1 MSSEPQAR
9 RVTTL
14 ELFFDLV
21 FVFTITQLASVVFE
35 EPTLRSVVE
44 VALMLALI
52 WWMYDGYAWLTNAV
66 EAETTERRLLLL
78 GGMAGYFL
86 LALATPDAF
95 GSSGLAFGL
104 CYLAIVAVHTFLFS
118 RAASRSVVDAIVR
131 LSPFNVVS
139 ALLVVAGGA
148 LGGTAQYVLWGAA
161 IALEWVTPWIS
172 GLEGFEIDTGH
183 FVERHGLVLL
193 IAIGESVVVVGVAG
207 AALSV
212 DAGLAVIVLLGLA
225 LSASIWWLYFGTGD
239 DARAEH
245 ALERLVGVARAK
257 AVLFSYFFAYLP
269 MLLGLVLIAAAEHA
283 ALEHPFDCDDVALRR
298 RARLRRCPRS
308 RREEPLPP
316 CASHRARGAGAPPRG
331 RRHRHGPAR
340 RPRLAGS
347 ADRRTRRDHRSHGP
361 GRSRYGYGLQR
372 IEAPT
377 AAAASTAPSAARIQ
391 VISVGR
397 FCFATSFGSFEKTS
411 RS

>member
-1 MSSEPQAR
+1 MSTEPHAR

-21 FVFTITQLASVVFE
+21 FVFTITQLANVVFE
-35 EPTLRSVVE
+35 EPTLRSVVQ

-66 EAETTERRLLLL
+66 EAETTDRRLLLL
-78 GGMAGYFL
+78 AGMAGYFI

-118 RAASRSVVDAIVR
+118 RAASRSVVDAILR
-131 LSPFNVVS
+131 LSPFNVAS
-139 ALLVVAGGA
+139 AVLVVAGGA
-148 LGGTAQYVLWGAA
+148 LGGNAQYVLWAGAV
-161 IALEWVTPWIS
+161 ALEWVTPWLS

-207 AALSV
+207 ASLSV

-239 DARAEH
+239 DDRAEQ
-245 ALERLVGVARAK
+245 ALEGLAGVTRAK
-257 AVLFSYFFAYLP
+257 AVLLAYFFAYLP

-283 ALEHPFDCDDVALRR
+283 ALEHPFDATTWRYAAVLAGGASLILAGRGLFRHALRIEPVLPGLVLAVVALVTAPLGALVSPAAQVAALVAVMTVTV
-298 RARLRRCPRS
+298 RADRLRPGLGS
-308 RREEPLPP
+308 R
-316 CASHRARGAGAPPRG
+316 ASDA
-331 RRHRHGPAR
+331 
-340 RPRLAGS
+340 
-347 ADRRTRRDHRSHGP
+347 
-361 GRSRYGYGLQR
+361 
-372 IEAPT
+372 
-377 AAAASTAPSAARIQ
+377 
-391 VISVGR
+391 
-397 FCFATSFGSFEKTS
+397 
-411 RS
+411 

>member
-1 MSSEPQAR
+1 MSSEPQGR

-35 EPTLRSVVE
+35 EPTLRSVVQ

-148 LGGTAQYVLWGAA
+148 LGGTAQYVLWGGA

-245 ALERLVGVARAK
+245 ALERLSGVARAR

-283 ALEHPFDCDDVALRR
+283 ALEHPFDATTWRYAVVLSCGAALVLAGRSLFRRALGLEPVAPGLLLAVAATVTAPLGALVSPAAQIGALVAIMALTVRADRATGTGSSASRR
-298 RARLRRCPRS
+298 RL
-308 RREEPLPP
+308 PL
-316 CASHRARGAGAPPRG
+316 PRG
-331 RRHRHGPAR
+331 RRRAPPA
-340 RPRLAGS
+340 
-347 ADRRTRRDHRSHGP
+347 
-361 GRSRYGYGLQR
+361 SR
-372 IEAPT
+372 
-377 AAAASTAPSAARIQ
+377 
-391 VISVGR
+391 
-397 FCFATSFGSFEKTS
+397 
-411 RS
+411 